1 MTRRR
6 SGVRV
11 AYRPPQFCTP
21 VTLDRT
27 THIRTTERV
36 VWPRG
41 DFVLALVYVAFAGYN
56 PFVIA
61 ELPGWM
67 DAEFLRN
74 ASGTL
79 VIAALLLALVL
90 MFFVRSIGTRLVAIV
105 LLGSAVFGLV
115 HYRQTLEHCDQSG
128 SSCRLFGEV
137 VRADN
142 QS

>member
-11 AYRPPQFCTP
+11 AYRPPQFRTP

-27 THIRTTERV
+27 TLRGTQNRV
-36 VWPRG
+36 VRPRG
-41 DFVLALVYVAFAGYN
+41 DFDLALVYVAFAGYN

-79 VIAALLLALVL
+79 VIAAVLLALVL
-90 MFFVRSIGTRLVAIV
+90 MFVVRSVGTRLVAIV

-115 HYRQTLEHCDQSG
+115 HYRQTLENCDRAG
-128 SSCRLFGEV
+128 NSCRLFGEV
-137 VRADN
+137 V
-142 QS
+142 QGESSS